1 MQKENGLSDTTD
13 RPDQEGAIAL
23 AIWSVCSDGNSDP
36 YRVAT
41 DVIRSLYRHG
51 YCIVEKDAETHG

>member
-1 MQKENGLSDTTD
+1 MSKTTD